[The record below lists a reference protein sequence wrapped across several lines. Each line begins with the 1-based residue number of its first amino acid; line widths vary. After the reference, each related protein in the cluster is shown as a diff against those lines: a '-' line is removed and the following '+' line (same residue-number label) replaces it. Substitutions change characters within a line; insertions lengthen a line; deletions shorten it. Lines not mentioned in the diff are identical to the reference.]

1 MFQLLLYISAN
12 VRETGRA
19 NVFDAYS
26 DRLGS
31 EEALVKR
38 IFDLATLVVSGVD
51 VSPDHW
57 NRLGLHN
64 LRKFLK
70 IRFGPVTWYL
80 V

>member
-38 IFDLATLVVSGVD
+38 ISFWANSVCFRSGIGLGYIIFVS
-51 VSPDHW
+51 
-57 NRLGLHN
+57 
-64 LRKFLK
+64 F
-70 IRFGPVTWYL
+70 
-80 V
+80 